1 MDEIRDAPVPEGEE
15 PKSATAVVEE
25 VLVKKCPSSTF
36 LLNVGLKSS
45 SSTNKTTRSDPAV
58 VAQVIDLQGQLERS
72 QHQGQAMREELAELK
87 KKAEEA
93 ASAQAIRDKEY
104 EVLRMKAEETDAK
117 FARLMAM
124 MLSGK

>member
-1 MDEIRDAPVPEGEE
+1 
-15 PKSATAVVEE
+15 
-25 VLVKKCPSSTF
+25 
-36 LLNVGLKSS
+36 
-45 SSTNKTTRSDPAV
+45 
-58 VAQVIDLQGQLERS
+58 
-72 QHQGQAMREELAELK
+72 MREELAELK